1 MHEATRRDALFLMAL
16 SSGSIALMPGAARSQ
31 SCEDERVTDSPDA
44 QTWAEERAKVISV
57 GFTEDEAECWE
68 LIARAAGKFF
78 ELPELHPS
86 DATEVAEAVHLI
98 QTKLMSR
105 PTYRRYRQP
114 VAP

>member
-1 MHEATRRDALFLMAL
+1 MQKATRREALKFVAV
-16 SSGSIALMPGAARSQ
+16 STGSIALGSGAVRAQ
-31 SCEDERVTDSPDA
+31 SCDEERVSDDPGA
-44 QTWAEERAKVISV
+44 QTWAEEREKVVSL

-86 DATEVAEAVHLI
+86 DAPEVAEAVHII
-98 QTKLMSR
+98 QNKLMSR

-114 VAP
+114 TSP